1 MGDTQLKRITTL
13 LAKEEA
19 AESYGVDVIPA
30 AGDGIDVYDF
40 IPPQPIPKKF
50 NREKDVGHYGQ
61 DTVMGAIYYQMSFKR
76 DLQGN
81 GTVQDGATVTDH
93 GILWHSCNALE
104 TKNASTDITYTP
116 YSGEGSSL
124 SIYGYTAGGEGAD
137 EATLFKMLGSRG
149 NCRIILVA
157 GEPAICEYTFWGLYA
172 QAAASTLVIPTG
184 LEAIEPPIVLNT
196 ALQFD
201 EASTEP
207 VETIEFDMGNQ
218 LEILPDHAAATGY
231 KKVMITDRKPTVNFN
246 PEVDPT
252 LIVKLQKMLE
262 QDAAEPPASLIMT
275 IGATAGN
282 KHLIT
287 FGKLNVVDI
296 PWGDRSKIRTHEV
309 ACELKPTDAGDD
321 EWSIKCF

>member
-1 MGDTQLKRITTL
+1 MGDTLLKRISTIL
-13 LAKEEA
+13 VKEEA

-30 AGDGIDVYDF
+30 AGDGIDVFDL

-50 NREKDVGHYGQ
+50 NRERDVGHYGQ
-61 DTVMGAIYYQMSFKR
+61 DTYMGGRYLQASFKT
-76 DLQGN
+76 DLKGN
-81 GTVQDGATVTDH
+81 GTVQDGATITDH
-93 GILWHSCNALE
+93 GKLWHSCNALE
-104 TKNASTDITYTP
+104 TKNVGTDITYTP
-116 YSGEGSSL
+116 FSGEGSSL
-124 SIYGYTAGGEGAD
+124 SMYFYVAGGEGAD
-137 EATLFKMLGSRG
+137 EAALYKMLGSRG
-149 NCRIILVA
+149 NCRIIMVA
-157 GEPAICEYTFWGLYA
+157 GEPAICEWTFWGIYA

-184 LEAIEPPIVLNT
+184 LESQEPPIVLNT

-231 KKVMITDRKPTVNFN
+231 KKVWTTDRKPTVSFN

-275 IGATAGN
+275 IGAVAGN